1 MDAQLWTPLSDGN
14 VLFNLAYVCMRACVS
29 YVEPSS
35 FHTFLLPGVYML
47 LSIFVF
53 AVWRLQDF
61 SFFFFTHHLY
71 QSVHLKSL
79 PRDKSWQMQII
90 QTFMCCNTFVVELNG
105 KYKLNGVFKK
115 NITCFYSFNLMLVCC
130 ILVFAST
137 LCVCKRYIHSS
148 RGQYD
153 RWLWSSV

>member
-1 MDAQLWTPLSDGN
+1 MYACLCLLCWAFFIPHIPLTRCIHVAVN
-14 VLFNLAYVCMRACVS
+14 ICLCCV
-29 YVEPSS
+29 EA
-35 FHTFLLPGVYML
+35 PG
-47 LSIFVF
+47 FF
-53 AVWRLQDF
+53 
-61 SFFFFTHHLY
+61 FFFFTHHLY

>member
-1 MDAQLWTPLSDGN
+1 MHSSELHLVMETCYLIWRM
-14 VLFNLAYVCMRACVS
+14 YVCVLVS
-29 YVEPSS
+29 LMLSLLHSTHSS
-35 FHTFLLPGVYML
+35 YQVYTCCCQYLSLLCGGSRIFL
-47 LSIFVF
+47 
-53 AVWRLQDF
+53 
-61 SFFFFTHHLY
+61 FFFFTHHLY